1 MAKRQKARGAGEAS
15 VPPAPS
21 SSERER
27 LEAAVA
33 SLSGLNAD
41 QLRLQWRNHLG
52 GIPPAHLPGW
62 LLARVLAYRIQ
73 AAAFGDLDRAILR
86 RLREMK
92 GEALESGQARPFATR
107 GPTTREGVG
116 LSSGA
121 LLVREWNGR
130 IERVMV
136 FDEGYAWNGGVYRSL
151 SQAAKAITGTNW
163 NGHRFFGLKGA
174 RNGSPIENEIA
185 APTSNA
191 ALDTGVSHP
200 RTGPN
205 RAGGPT
211 MKQGERKIALRCAV
225 YTRVS
230 TDSGLEQ
237 DFNSLDNQ
245 REASEAYIKSQAH
258 EGWKLV
264 RERYDDGGFSGGS
277 MERPALQKLLDDVL
291 ARRIDVIVVYK
302 VDRLTRSLADF
313 AKLVEL
319 FDAHGVSFISV
330 TQAFNTTTSMGRLTL
345 NMLLSFAQFER
356 EITGE
361 RIRDKVAASKRKGIW
376 MGGAV
381 PLGYRVEDR
390 ALHVVEDEAEFVRNL
405 FRRYLELG
413 SVVRLKTALDAEN
426 VRSPV
431 RTSRTGR
438 KTGGAPIS
446 RGHLYWILSNP
457 IYVGRL
463 RHKGQI
469 HDGLHPAI
477 VDVEIWERVQ
487 QRLASQTQP
496 RRPSQPDDHS
506 FLVGKLYDDRGNR
519 MGASHASKG
528 GRRWRYYVSRAAL
541 SGRWKEAGSV
551 VRIPAPEIEN
561 RIANAVGAYLAA
573 RANAIDGCHI
583 DRGDGRGDYAIT
595 QHEFG
600 RMRRDLPS
608 ENDVRNAIGRATVS
622 ATRIEIV
629 LNEFDR
635 LRGAGSGLDAALD
648 PSVLAPSP

>member
-1 MAKRQKARGAGEAS
+1 
-15 VPPAPS
+15 
-21 SSERER
+21 
-27 LEAAVA
+27 
-33 SLSGLNAD
+33 
-41 QLRLQWRNHLG
+41 
-52 GIPPAHLPGW
+52 
-62 LLARVLAYRIQ
+62 
-73 AAAFGDLDRAILR
+73 
-86 RLREMK
+86 
-92 GEALESGQARPFATR
+92 
-107 GPTTREGVG
+107 
-116 LSSGA
+116 
-121 LLVREWNGR
+121 
-130 IERVMV
+130 
-136 FDEGYAWNGGVYRSL
+136 
-151 SQAAKAITGTNW
+151 
-163 NGHRFFGLKGA
+163 
-174 RNGSPIENEIA
+174 
-185 APTSNA
+185 
-191 ALDTGVSHP
+191 
-200 RTGPN
+200 
-205 RAGGPT
+205 
-211 MKQGERKIALRCAV
+211 MKQGEGKIALRCAV

-245 REASEAYIKSQAH
+245 REASDAYIKSQAH

-277 MERPALQKLLDDVL
+277 MERPALQKLLDDVR
-291 ARRIDVIVVYK
+291 ARKIDVIVVYK

-313 AKLVEL
+313 AKLVDL
-319 FDAHGVSFISV
+319 FDAHAVSFISV

-381 PLGYRVEDR
+381 PLGYQVENR
-390 ALHVVEDEAEFVRNL
+390 ALHVVESEAEFVRTL
-405 FRRYLELG
+405 YSRYLELG
-413 SVVRLKTALDAEN
+413 SVVRLKTALDSEN
-426 VRSPV
+426 VRCPSRMSRSG
-431 RTSRTGR
+431 RT
-438 KTGGAPIS
+438 TGGVLIS

-469 HDGLHPAI
+469 HDGLHSAI
-477 VDVEIWERVQ
+477 VDGEIWEQVQ
-487 QRLASQTQP
+487 QRLASQTQT
-496 RRPSQPDDHS
+496 RRASQRDDHS

-561 RIANAVGAYLAA
+561 RVANAVGAHLAA
-573 RANAIDGCHI
+573 RVNAIDGCRI

-595 QHEFG
+595 QHESG
-600 RMRRDLPS
+600 RMPSYLPS
-608 ENDVRNAIGRATVS
+608 ENDVRDAIDRATVS

-629 LNEFDR
+629 LNESIVVEGQDR
-635 LRGAGSGLDAALD
+635 VLTLPWTRASSRRRREIIQGVGAAQRPLRAMRTKARDSFIRALRDARRWLDELLIDPAQTVESLAMREHKSERSIRMTVSLAFVSPVLAKAALEGRL
-648 PSVLAPSP
+648 PRGFSVKRLTDLPMLWSEQWRAVGLREPIQVRAELG